1 MVMVKVIHDFFFHTL
16 SQHLSCKKILT
27 LGKDEEDVVSFHPTS
42 GFFFWFLKVGWKRSG
57 AAATVESF
65 FARANGGGKN
75 ESEGVTRLLLE
86 NLGSMTRFFLSSI
99 SSLAAFNRG

>member
-1 MVMVKVIHDFFFHTL
+1 MVKVIHDFFFHTL

-65 FARANGGGKN
+65 FAAPDITLGGLVN
-75 ESEGVTRLLLE
+75 SL
-86 NLGSMTRFFLSSI
+86 
-99 SSLAAFNRG
+99 LAATV